1 MVFRAKSSALGSAG
15 NSFDPAGVHL
25 RITSVPNT
33 ASFAS
38 FWHSVPAF
46 SSPLRSLFAF
56 STSSTL
62 SSVHLG
68 ISHDDNGVFKLA
80 CCKGGAS
87 GPGASEG
94 LGAAMI

>member
-1 MVFRAKSSALGSAG
+1 MLVT
-15 NSFDPAGVHL
+15 FDPAGVHL

-38 FWHSVPAF
+38 FGHSVPAF

-62 SSVHLG
+62 GSVCLG
-68 ISHDDNGVFKLA
+68 ISHDGNGVFKLA
-80 CCKGGAS
+80 CRKGGAF

-94 LGAAMI
+94 LGAPMI